1 MNFVFGLINPADK
14 KGGLFQGKKMP
25 AEGIRV
31 TDRTV
36 IGAYPV
42 VCLKLLYF
50 CVLCKAAAAEHR
62 ADNVGLRDGR

>member
-1 MNFVFGLINPADK
+1 
-14 KGGLFQGKKMP
+14 MP

-42 VCLKLLYF
+42 VCLKLL
-50 CVLCKAAAAEHR
+50 CKAAAAEHR
-62 ADNVGLRDGR
+62 ADNVGLRDGRCWPEAAEM

>member
-1 MNFVFGLINPADK
+1 
-14 KGGLFQGKKMP
+14 MP

>member
-1 MNFVFGLINPADK
+1 
-14 KGGLFQGKKMP
+14 MP

-62 ADNVGLRDGR
+62 ADNVGLRDGRCWPEAAEM